1 MGDLREDQLEGALT
15 DLKVLDLAGPVG
27 VYCAKLLADMGA
39 DTIRIEPPNGDPMRE
54 IGPFYDD
61 DPVPEKSLYW
71 WHFNTSKRGIT
82 LDLEKPRGQDLFRRL
97 IQWADIAVESF
108 APGYLNGLGLGFET
122 LHELN
127 PGFILTSITPF
138 GQTGPYSMF
147 QAPDIVGQAMSGV
160 MQLVGVPHRPPYLI
174 GSEIGYW
181 TASTFAANAVMLAV
195 AYRDVTGMGQHI
207 DTSMQRAMSLGA
219 GNAMSTYD
227 VLGHVMHRGE
237 LFARGRGGVR
247 TEYLCR
253 DGYVFYIAA
262 APGTTMEATR
272 DLLVEHGLGEEF
284 DPRWLDPTLLRQDK
298 KEKERFEALMS
309 GFFLRFTRMEVL
321 EMCFNREK
329 QVFAVPTGTPKDVV
343 ESPQTAARGFM
354 RDVEHPELGRSIRY
368 PGPPYRLPES
378 PWNIARRAPLIGEH
392 NEDIYRGALG
402 LSEDDIVHLKNERV
416 I

>member
-1 MGDLREDQLEGALT
+1 MATQEHTEGALA
-15 DLKVLDLAGPVG
+15 DLKVLDLAGPIG
-27 VYCAKLLADMGA
+27 VFCGKLLADFGA
-39 DTIRIEPPNGDPMRE
+39 DVVRIEPPGGDPMRRL
-54 IGPFYDD
+54 GPFYED
-61 DPVPEKSLYW
+61 DPAPEKSLYW

-82 LDLEKPRGQDLFRRL
+82 LDLEKSRGRDLFRRL
-97 IQWADIAVESF
+97 VQWADIAVESF
-108 APGYLNGLGLGFET
+108 APGYLDGLGLGFKN

-195 AYRDVTGMGQHI
+195 AYRDVTGVGKHI

-219 GNAMSTYD
+219 GNAMSTYN
-227 VLGHVMHRGE
+227 VLGHVLHRGE

-247 TEYLCR
+247 TEYLCK

-262 APGTTMEATR
+262 AAGTTREATR

-309 GFFLRFTRMEVL
+309 GFFLRFTRMELL
-321 EMCFNREK
+321 EMCFNRER
-329 QVFAVPTGTPKDVV
+329 QVFAVPTGTPTWI
-343 ESPQTAARGFM
+343 SQ
-354 RDVEHPELGRSIRY
+354 
-368 PGPPYRLPES
+368 
-378 PWNIARRAPLIGEH
+378 IG
-392 NEDIYRGALG
+392 
-402 LSEDDIVHLKNERV
+402 
-416 I
+416 